1 MATFLETLSI
11 LNFFSALFAALL
23 VFAVVFAILNK
34 TRILGESKV
43 IQWIVAIALGLL
55 TLVYPDI
62 ISLVEFISPWFV
74 LLFIFLILLL
84 LAYRLFGYS
93 EENIL
98 EYVKSDR
105 TINWVLVAVGV
116 IILLAGIFNVFGE
129 SALQATAG
137 GNATSE
143 GDSGSGFQENVFST
157 LFSPQLL
164 GVLLVFAIAV
174 FAIAFLGGKPA
185 P

>member
-34 TRILGESKV
+34 THILGDSKV

-137 GNATSE
+137 GNATAE
-143 GDSGSGFQENVFST
+143 GDGGFQENVFST